1 MNRPPELVWRLAT
14 WESLGADELYAAL
27 QLRAEVFVVE
37 QQCAFQDLDGSDPLA
52 LHLIGRGRAPEVGS
66 GDGAPAD
73 ATQHGGELLAYA
85 RCFPAGVKYPE
96 ASIGRIVTRSSV
108 RATGLGHLLVA
119 RAIAAVAQTWGVQP
133 IRIGAQARLKVF
145 YEQHGFL
152 DAGCPYMEDGIAHLE
167 MRLPSPTRY
176 IGDGR

>member
-1 MNRPPELVWRLAT
+1 MNGSPELVWRLAT
-14 WESLGADELYAAL
+14 WESLGVAELYAAL

-37 QQCAFQDLDGSDPLA
+37 QQCAFQDLDGSDALA
-52 LHLIGRGRAPEVGS
+52 LHLTGRGRAPQVGS
-66 GDGAPAD
+66 GDAALAD
-73 ATQHGGELLAYA
+73 ATQHSGELLAYA

-108 RATGLGHLLVA
+108 RAIGLGHLLVA
-119 RAIAAVAQTWGVQP
+119 RAIAAVAQTWGEQP
-133 IRIGAQARLKVF
+133 IRIGAQARLQAF

-167 MRLPSPTRY
+167 MRLPISTRDLR
-176 IGDGR
+176 DGR

>member
-1 MNRPPELVWRLAT
+1 MNGSPELVWRLAT
-14 WESLGADELYAAL
+14 WESLGVAELYAAL

-37 QQCAFQDLDGSDPLA
+37 QQCAFQDLDGSDALA
-52 LHLIGRGRAPEVGS
+52 LHLTGRGRAPQVGS
-66 GDGAPAD
+66 GDAALAD
-73 ATQHGGELLAYA
+73 ATQHSGELLAYA

-119 RAIAAVAQTWGVQP
+119 RAIAAVAQTWGEQP
-133 IRIGAQARLKVF
+133 IRIGAQARLQAF

-167 MRLPSPTRY
+167 MRLPISTRDLR
-176 IGDGR
+176 DGR